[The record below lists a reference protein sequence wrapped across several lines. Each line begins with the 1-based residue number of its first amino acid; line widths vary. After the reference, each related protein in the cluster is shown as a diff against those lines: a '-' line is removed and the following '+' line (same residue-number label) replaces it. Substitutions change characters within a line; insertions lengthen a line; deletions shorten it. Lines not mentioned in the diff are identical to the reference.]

1 MFLFKFEKISVAI
14 IVLGRCPWSFNGD
27 LLPRKPFD
35 KMLSPSDYDFTS
47 LPIWI
52 RIFNVLLGLM
62 TAKFGEWLRVDFR
75 KPKHAGVWH
84 PKQGIVLTKR
94 DVDDREASSN
104 VVCESGTLVPHPSQ
118 AMVVGGDHGK
128 SACVEDT
135 KTKNTK
141 RTYVRK
147 DNDGSFVTKKAHS
160 EIVTLLDQEAFN
172 RFVTLLWNIWNRHNR
187 WVHDGKLTPVRIV
200 IEHVSTLL
208 TDFAAVRSTSAYHP
222 SHTRSLIWTV
232 PLKALS
238 KLMLMQL
245 SVWTLV

>member
-1 MFLFKFEKISVAI
+1 MIANLRFTEEKLGDMETLSFEEEHQVEGSESWLV
-14 IVLGRCPWSFNGD
+14 G
-27 LLPRKPFD
+27 
-35 KMLSPSDYDFTS
+35 
-47 LPIWI
+47 
-52 RIFNVLLGLM
+52 
-62 TAKFGEWLRVDFR
+62 KFGEWLRVDFR

-160 EIVTLLDQEAFN
+160 VMD
-172 RFVTLLWNIWNRHNR
+172 
-187 WVHDGKLTPVRIV
+187 
-200 IEHVSTLL
+200 
-208 TDFAAVRSTSAYHP
+208 
-222 SHTRSLIWTV
+222 LIG
-232 PLKALS
+232 A
-238 KLMLMQL
+238 MLMMDKRTRHL
-245 SVWTLV
+245 KRYG